1 MILGG
6 GHVDRTVITRSWPYG
21 DTIHVPYVSLAAT
34 DGVHKV
40 VIDNGAYEVDTVK
53 KPWAHRYP
61 EEELDAALKT
71 CMGWSPEEVDVVINT
86 HLHYDHCGQNC
97 RLPNAKIY
105 VQRSECEAACHPTP
119 YELNYYHPEDYSKD
133 RISYFR
139 WRFVD
144 GDEEIFPGLLL
155 MLTPGHTRGSQSVLL
170 DTDEGTLCF
179 PGDTITSRLNLERN
193 LQPSIVVHDKQ
204 LFDSMDRIRLVA
216 QRIVFSH
223 DAEIVTGMRDG
234 FYQIPAR

>member
-1 MILGG
+1 M
-6 GHVDRTVITRSWPYG
+6 
-21 DTIHVPYVSLAAT
+21 
-34 DGVHKV
+34 
-40 VIDNGAYEVDTVK
+40 
-53 KPWAHRYP
+53 
-61 EEELDAALKT
+61 
-71 CMGWSPEEVDVVINT
+71 
-86 HLHYDHCGQNC
+86 
-97 RLPNAKIY
+97 
-105 VQRSECEAACHPTP
+105 
-119 YELNYYHPEDYSKD
+119 
-133 RISYFR
+133 
-139 WRFVD
+139 D